1 MIAKYIFPTLL
12 LSESLADIWV
22 RGVLLMNNSAAVC
35 KLHEETFTAPL
46 LEMLPVLFRENLNGI
61 KTKWKSLIFM
71 DSFHNLTFP

>member
-1 MIAKYIFPTLL
+1 
-12 LSESLADIWV
+12 
-22 RGVLLMNNSAAVC
+22 MNNSAAVC